1 METSLSIAEKMYLF
15 SVHPEKGGIVSA
27 AYSTLVPVLTGAIL
41 FDLIA
46 SKKLILE
53 EKRII
58 LNDNKGVDPL
68 HDFLLEKIAAASKP
82 RTAMNWIQRFSWSSK
97 KIKSYV
103 KESLKQK
110 RLIRIEQRQFLFFR
124 WDKVFLTDRVKVT
137 GFISEIEAQIKGGG
151 KTPVDDGLLSLLIP
165 SELLKRMFPDREKR
179 KNIKSRL
186 KQMQLENVVSKAVT
200 DVIRMSRAAAVS

>member
-1 METSLSIAEKMYLF
+1 METSLSIAEKIYLF
-15 SVHPEKGGIVSA
+15 SVHPEKGGIVAA
-27 AYSTLVPVLTGAIL
+27 AYNTLVPVLTGAVL

-46 SKKLILE
+46 SKKLTLE

-58 LNDNKGVDPL
+58 LNGNSAFDPL
-68 HDFLLEKIAAASKP
+68 QAFVLEKIATASKP
-82 RTAMNWIQRFSWSSK
+82 RTAQFWIHKFSWSSK
-97 KIKSYV
+97 KIKAFI

-110 RLIRIEQRQFLFFR
+110 RLLRIEQRQFLFFR

-137 GFISEIEAQIKGGG
+137 GFISEIETQIKGGG
-151 KTPVDDGLLSLLIP
+151 KAPVDDGLLSLLIP

-179 KNIKSRL
+179 KNIKARL
-186 KQMQLENVVSKAVT
+186 KQMQLENVVSKAVA